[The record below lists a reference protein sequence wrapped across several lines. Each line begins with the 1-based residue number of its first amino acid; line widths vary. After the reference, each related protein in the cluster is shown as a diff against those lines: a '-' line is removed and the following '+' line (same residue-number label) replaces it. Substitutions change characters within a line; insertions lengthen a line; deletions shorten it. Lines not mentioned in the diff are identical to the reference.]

1 MASPTNTTNSINI
14 YVFFIEAKRIQS
26 EIYHC
31 STSQEKAVVTEVLCT
46 SVMIAIII
54 TCFVV
59 FGVVMIFWN
68 INERR
73 NLPPGPKGLPVI
85 GK

>member
-1 MASPTNTTNSINI
+1 M
-14 YVFFIEAKRIQS
+14 YFFIEAKRIQS

-31 STSQEKAVVTEVLCT
+31 STFQEKAVVKEVLCT
-46 SVMIAIII
+46 NVMIAIII

-59 FGVVMIFWN
+59 LGIVMIFWN
-68 INERR
+68 RNETK